1 MTRAL
6 LGQALF
12 FFLPFAIFFAY
23 LLIRQRNPLAFEHWE
38 KSIPPLAI
46 AGLVCVVAALLY
58 TGIAAPRDRGAYVP
72 PQFEDGRVVPPRFE

>member
-12 FFLPFAIFFAY
+12 FFLPFAIFFVY
-23 LLIRQRNPLAFEHWE
+23 LLVRQRNPLAFTHWE

-46 AGLVCVVAALLY
+46 VGLVLVAGGLLY
-58 TGIAAPRDRGAYVP
+58 TGLVAPRATGDYSP
-72 PQFEDGRVVPPRFE
+72 PSYQDGVIDPGGFE